1 MAVPQWAIAH
11 AGSVSA
17 TAANAWVAAFNQNE
31 WSWATARSNCCC
43 AAALHETGK
52 LTLPRRSV
60 AARSCDLAGAGNN
73 TTMTD
78 SATMIERMTRL
89 MDAASF
95 QDRRAPR
102 SPRLGTYADS
112 RLRPRACQRRFRAS
126 FETALARE
134 SRYNPIFPESGTGY
148 EGLMDLPRTAS
159 AVVIGGGVVGCSIAY
174 HLARR
179 GLADVVV
186 VERETVGSGT
196 TSKAAG
202 GIRVQFPTETEIR
215 FSLKAIRVFER
226 FQDEF
231 GVDPGYKKIGYL
243 FLISDAKQL
252 RGFEKR
258 IALQRK
264 LGADVRVITPDD
276 ARKLVP
282 ALRVDDLIAAVWG
295 PGDGLAGPAEV
306 TAGFARRARE
316 LGVKI
321 VEGVRVA
328 SLERT

>member
-1 MAVPQWAIAH
+1 LISGPVV
-11 AGSVSA
+11 SVDLN
-17 TAANAWVAAFNQNE
+17 TA
-31 WSWATARSNCCC
+31 
-43 AAALHETGK
+43 
-52 LTLPRRSV
+52 PRRSLYWAV
-60 AARSCDLAGAGNN
+60 LPSFAGAAH
-73 TTMTD
+73 MSMQAYMSS
-78 SATMIERMTRL
+78 SAGVLCLSCE
-89 MDAASF
+89 
-95 QDRRAPR
+95 
-102 SPRLGTYADS
+102 
-112 RLRPRACQRRFRAS
+112 
-126 FETALARE
+126 ETLE
-134 SRYNPIFPESGTGY
+134 GMLQIESGYKSALPTPEQEL
-148 EGLMDLPRTAS
+148 EGRMDLPKTAS

-186 VERETVGSGT
+186 VERETVGSEPR
-196 TSKAAG
+196 ARR
-202 GIRVQFPTETEIR
+202 RVASASSFPR
-215 FSLKAIRVFER
+215 RPRSASRWKAIRVFER

-243 FLISDAKQL
+243 FLLSDAKQL

-306 TAGFARRARE
+306 TNGFARRARE

-321 VEGVRVA
+321 VEGVRVSA
-328 SLERT
+328 NRAGAGPGQWGDDLGRRDRFAPSDQRRRALRRARRAGWQGSKLPVHPRRRHIFFTEPFPAIPVPFR